1 MSKILCADLFCGGGG
16 TSTGMIN
23 AFHRAGVNDYQ
34 LIGVNHWNI
43 AIETNKINHPFEKL
57 YCSTVQ
63 NVKPRE
69 AVPSGRLHFLWAS
82 PECTNHSRAKGG
94 RPKDEQSRAT
104 AWDILKWAQE
114 LYIDR
119 IYIENV
125 IEFLEWGP
133 IDSKGRPMASKK
145 GETFRAFVAALE
157 SLGYHVDWQAMNAA
171 DFGAP
176 TSRVRLIIQAV
187 RGRGKIV
194 WPEPT
199 HAKEPGMFGEKPWRS
214 AREIIDWSIPGK
226 SIFERKKPLAEKT
239 IRRIESGIRK
249 YWGEWAEPFLVILR
263 GTKGSQCRA
272 SARKLDEPL
281 PTVSAGGVHAGIV
294 EPFLVRYNGGDDR
307 HHSINEP
314 VPVLDCSN
322 RYGMVEPFIFAT
334 GHTSGK
340 GRTTSI
346 HDPISTVVTKAEHC
360 IVEPLIVD
368 MSHPSENGNAR
379 VTSGGEPIKTITTRN
394 NMALVEP
401 LFIPQQSAGTVKPV
415 SNPLPTVAAAGAISI
430 VEPFILSQKFSNA
443 PVDCR
448 KPLPTITTV
457 NSFSIV
463 EPFMVKFYGNEHGAE
478 SLNDPIGTI
487 CTKDR
492 FGLVRGYLVEVNGAR
507 YVLDIRF
514 RMLQPHELA
523 KGMGFPADYKFAGKK
538 KDQVKQIGNAVSPN
552 LSEALIYS
560 ALCA

>member
-1 MSKILCADLFCGGGG
+1 MILCADLFCGGGG

-23 AFHRAGVNDYQ
+23 AFKRAGVDFQ

-43 AIETNKINHPFEKL
+43 AIETNRINHPFEKL
-57 YCSTVQ
+57 YCSTIQ

-157 SLGYHVDWQAMNAA
+157 SLGYHVDWQTMNAA

-199 HAKEPGMFGEKPWRS
+199 HAKEPGMFREKPWRS

-226 SIFERKKPLAEKT
+226 SIFARKKPLAENT

-263 GTKGSQCRA
+263 WTKDSQCRA
-272 SARKLDEPL
+272 SVRRLNEPL

-322 RYGMVEPFIFAT
+322 RYGMVEP
-334 GHTSGK
+334 
-340 GRTTSI
+340 
-346 HDPISTVVTKAEHC
+346 
-360 IVEPLIVD
+360 
-368 MSHPSENGNAR
+368 
-379 VTSGGEPIKTITTRN
+379 
-394 NMALVEP
+394 

-430 VEPFILSQKFSNA
+430 VEPF
-443 PVDCR
+443 
-448 KPLPTITTV
+448 
-457 NSFSIV
+457 
-463 EPFMVKFYGNEHGAE
+463 MVKFYGNEHGAE
-478 SLNDPIGTI
+478 SISEPIDTI

-523 KGMGFPADYKFAGKK
+523 KGMGFPEDYKFAGNKTE
-538 KDQVKQIGNAVSPN
+538 QVKQIGNAVCPN

>member
-43 AIETNKINHPFEKL
+43 AIETNKLNHPFEKL

-157 SLGYHVDWQAMNAA
+157 SLGYHVDWQTMNAA

-226 SIFERKKPLAEKT
+226 SIFARKKPLAENT
-239 IRRIESGIRK
+239 IRRIESGLRK
-249 YWGEWAEPFLVILR
+249 YWGDWAEPFLVILR

-272 SARKLDEPL
+272 SVRRLNEPL

-368 MSHPSENGNAR
+368 MSHPTENGNAR

-430 VEPFILSQKFSNA
+430 VEPF
-443 PVDCR
+443 
-448 KPLPTITTV
+448 
-457 NSFSIV
+457 
-463 EPFMVKFYGNEHGAE
+463 MVKFYGKEHGAE
-478 SLNDPIGTI
+478 SLKDPIDTI

>member
-23 AFHRAGVNDYQ
+23 AFRRAGVNDYQ

-57 YCSTVQ
+57 YCSTIQ

-187 RGRGKIV
+187 RGRGRIV

-226 SIFERKKPLAEKT
+226 SIFARKKPLAENT

-249 YWGEWAEPFLVILR
+249 YWGDWAEPFLAILR
-263 GTKGSQCRA
+263 GTKDSQCRA
-272 SARKLDEPL
+272 SVRRLNEPL
-281 PTVSAGGVHAGIV
+281 PPVSAGGVHAGIMK
-294 EPFLVRYNGGDDR
+294 PFLVRYNGGEDR

-322 RYGMVEPFIFAT
+322 RYGM
-334 GHTSGK
+334 
-340 GRTTSI
+340 
-346 HDPISTVVTKAEHC
+346 
-360 IVEPLIVD
+360 
-368 MSHPSENGNAR
+368 
-379 VTSGGEPIKTITTRN
+379 
-394 NMALVEP
+394 VEP

-457 NSFSIV
+457 NSFSII
-463 EPFMVKFYGNEHGAE
+463 EPFMIKFYGNEHGAE
-478 SLNDPIGTI
+478 SLKDPIDTI
-487 CTKDR
+487 CTTDR
-492 FGLVRGYLVEVNGAR
+492 FVLVLGYLVEVNGAR

>member
-1 MSKILCADLFCGGGG
+1 MILCADLFCGGGG

-23 AFHRAGVNDYQ
+23 AFKRAGVDFQ

-43 AIETNKINHPFEKL
+43 AIETNRINHPFEKL
-57 YCSTVQ
+57 YCSTIQ

-94 RPKDEQSRAT
+94 RPRDEQSRST

-125 IEFLEWGP
+125 VEFLEWGP
-133 IDSKGRPMASKK
+133 IDAKGRPMESKK

-157 SLGYHVDWQAMNAA
+157 SLGYHVDWQTMNAA

-194 WPEPT
+194 WPDPT
-199 HAKEPGMFGEKPWRS
+199 HAKEPGMFGEKPWRA
-214 AREIIDWSIPGK
+214 AREIIDWTIPGK
-226 SIFERKKPLAEKT
+226 SIFARKKPLAENT

-249 YWGEWAEPFLVILR
+249 YWGEWAEPFLIVLR
-263 GTKGSQCRA
+263 GTKDRQQAVNPSV
-272 SARKLDEPL
+272 KEPL
-281 PTVSAGGVHAGIV
+281 RT
-294 EPFLVRYNGGDDR
+294 L
-307 HHSINEP
+307 
-314 VPVLDCSN
+314 
-322 RYGMVEPFIFAT
+322 
-334 GHTSGK
+334 TSQNK
-340 GRTTSI
+340 FSMI
-346 HDPISTVVTKAEHC
+346 
-360 IVEPLIVD
+360 
-368 MSHPSENGNAR
+368 
-379 VTSGGEPIKTITTRN
+379 
-394 NMALVEP
+394 
-401 LFIPQQSAGTVKPV
+401 
-415 SNPLPTVAAAGAISI
+415 
-430 VEPFILSQKFSNA
+430 EPFILSQKFSNA

-448 KPLPTITTV
+448 KPLPTVTTV
-457 NSFSIV
+457 NSFSVV
-463 EPFMVKFYGNEHGAE
+463 EPFLVRYNGGDERHHSINDPVPVLDCSNRYGIVYSPFILNLEHTSESVMRSVDQTLRTVTCQNKFSLVEPFLIKYYGNEHGAE
-478 SLNDPIGTI
+478 SISEPIDTI

-523 KGMGFPADYKFAGKK
+523 KGMGFPADYKFAGNK

-552 LSEALIYS
+552 LSEALVYS

>member
-16 TSTGMIN
+16 TSTGMIH
-23 AFHRAGVNDYQ
+23 AFRRAGVTDYQ

-43 AIETNKINHPFEKL
+43 AIETNRINHPFEKL

-125 IEFLEWGP
+125 VEFLEWGP
-133 IDSKGRPMASKK
+133 IDVKGRPMESKK

-157 SLGYHVDWQAMNAA
+157 SLGYHVDWQKMNAA

-199 HAKEPGMFGEKPWRS
+199 HAKEPGVFGEKPWRA
-214 AREIIDWSIPGK
+214 AREIIDWTIPGK
-226 SIFERKKPLAEKT
+226 SIFARKKPLAENT
-239 IRRIESGIRK
+239 IRRIEAGIRK

-263 GTKGSQCRA
+263 GTKDSQCRA

-281 PTVSAGGVHAGIV
+281 PTVSAGGVPAGIV
-294 EPFLVRYNGGDDR
+294 EPFLVRYNGGDER
-307 HHSINEP
+307 IHSINEP

-322 RYGMVEPFIFAT
+322 RYGMVEP
-334 GHTSGK
+334 
-340 GRTTSI
+340 
-346 HDPISTVVTKAEHC
+346 
-360 IVEPLIVD
+360 LIVD
-368 MSHPSENGNAR
+368 MSHPSESGNSR
-379 VTSGGEPIKTITTRN
+379 VTSGGDPVRTITTRN

-430 VEPFILSQKFSNA
+430 VEPF
-443 PVDCR
+443 
-448 KPLPTITTV
+448 
-457 NSFSIV
+457 
-463 EPFMVKFYGNEHGAE
+463 MVKFYGNDHGAE
-478 SLNDPIGTI
+478 SISEPIDTI

-492 FGLVRGYLVEVNGAR
+492 FGLVRGYLVEFNGAR

-523 KGMGFPADYKFAGKK
+523 KGMGFTADYKFAGNKTE
-538 KDQVKQIGNAVSPN
+538 QVKQIGNAVCPN

>member
-23 AFHRAGVNDYQ
+23 AFRRAGVNDYQ

-43 AIETNKINHPFEKL
+43 AIETNRINHPFEKL
-57 YCSTVQ
+57 YCSTIQ

-145 GETFRAFVAALE
+145 GETFRAFVVALE
-157 SLGYHVDWQAMNAA
+157 SLGYHVDWQALNGA

-176 TSRVRLIIQAV
+176 TWRVSLIMQAV
-187 RGRGKIV
+187 RGRGRIV

-226 SIFERKKPLAEKT
+226 SIFARKKPLAENT

-249 YWGEWAEPFLVILR
+249 YWGGWAEPFLVILR
-263 GTKGSQCRA
+263 GTKDSQCRA
-272 SARKLDEPL
+272 SVRRLNEPL
-281 PTVSAGGVHAGIV
+281 PTVSAGGIHAGIV
-294 EPFLVRYNGGDDR
+294 EPFLVRYNGGEDR

-322 RYGMVEPFIFAT
+322 RYGM
-334 GHTSGK
+334 
-340 GRTTSI
+340 
-346 HDPISTVVTKAEHC
+346 
-360 IVEPLIVD
+360 
-368 MSHPSENGNAR
+368 
-379 VTSGGEPIKTITTRN
+379 
-394 NMALVEP
+394 VEP

-430 VEPFILSQKFSNA
+430 VEPCMI
-443 PVDCR
+443 
-448 KPLPTITTV
+448 
-457 NSFSIV
+457 
-463 EPFMVKFYGNEHGAE
+463 KFYGNEHGAE
-478 SLNDPIGTI
+478 SLKDPIDTI

-492 FGLVRGYLVEVNGAR
+492 FGLVRGYLVKVNGAR

-523 KGMGFPADYKFAGKK
+523 KGMGFPDDYKFAGKK

>member
-1 MSKILCADLFCGGGG
+1 MREADLLLLLEKGGGKSDCRNEGRGENWEAERRIEKMKTICCADLFCGGGG
-16 TSTGMIN
+16 TSTGMIQ
-23 AFHRAGVNDYQ
+23 AFQKAGINFQ

-43 AIETNKINHPFEKL
+43 AIETNKLNHPFEKL

-94 RPKDEQSRAT
+94 RPRDEQSRST

-125 IEFLEWGP
+125 VEFLDWGP
-133 IDSKGRPMASKK
+133 IDAKGRPMDSKK

-157 SLGYHVDWQAMNAA
+157 SLGYRTDWQTMNAA

-187 RGRGKIV
+187 RGRAKIV
-194 WPEPT
+194 WPQPT
-199 HAKEPGMFGEKPWRS
+199 HAKNPGLFQEKPWRS
-214 AREIIDWSIPGK
+214 AREIIDWTIPGK
-226 SIFERKKPLAEKT
+226 SIFARKKPLAENT

-263 GTKGSQCRA
+263 GTKDSQCRA
-272 SARKLDEPL
+272 SARKLDESL

-307 HHSINEP
+307 HHSINDP

-322 RYGMVEPFIFAT
+322 R
-334 GHTSGK
+334 
-340 GRTTSI
+340 
-346 HDPISTVVTKAEHC
+346 
-360 IVEPLIVD
+360 
-368 MSHPSENGNAR
+368 
-379 VTSGGEPIKTITTRN
+379 
-394 NMALVEP
+394 
-401 LFIPQQSAGTVKPV
+401 
-415 SNPLPTVAAAGAISI
+415 
-430 VEPFILSQKFSNA
+430 
-443 PVDCR
+443 
-448 KPLPTITTV
+448 
-457 NSFSIV
+457 
-463 EPFMVKFYGNEHGAE
+463 
-478 SLNDPIGTI
+478 
-487 CTKDR
+487 
-492 FGLVRGYLVEVNGAR
+492 FGLVNGYLVEVDGAH
-507 YVLDIRF
+507 YILDIRF

-523 KGMGFPADYKFAGKK
+523 AGMGFPKNYKFAGNKSE
-538 KDQVKQIGNAVSPN
+538 QVRQIGNAVCPN
-552 LSEALIYS
+552 LAEALIYS

>member
-1 MSKILCADLFCGGGG
+1 MSKILCADLFCGGG

-57 YCSTVQ
+57 YCATVQ

-133 IDSKGRPMASKK
+133 IDSKGHPMASKK

-226 SIFERKKPLAEKT
+226 SIFARKKPLAENT

-249 YWGEWAEPFLVILR
+249 YWGDWAEPFLAILR
-263 GTKGSQCRA
+263 GTKDSQCRA
-272 SARKLDEPL
+272 SVRRLNEPL

-322 RYGMVEPFIFAT
+322 RYGMVEP
-334 GHTSGK
+334 
-340 GRTTSI
+340 
-346 HDPISTVVTKAEHC
+346 
-360 IVEPLIVD
+360 
-368 MSHPSENGNAR
+368 
-379 VTSGGEPIKTITTRN
+379 
-394 NMALVEP
+394 

-430 VEPFILSQKFSNA
+430 VEPF
-443 PVDCR
+443 
-448 KPLPTITTV
+448 
-457 NSFSIV
+457 
-463 EPFMVKFYGNEHGAE
+463 MVKFYGNEHGAE
-478 SLNDPIGTI
+478 SLNDPIDTI